1 MEKLRGKRVV
11 LRPVS
16 AGDRPLLQRWLGDR
30 ELRKCTGRR
39 LSILAGARASI
50 PPRDAQFLILVRENE
65 HPIGLCGLF
74 GISDNGTAEVGIV
87 LGERDTWG
95 RGYGPEALRLLLDH
109 AYLDLGLAQV
119 SLCVHTAN
127 TRAIRAYAKV
137 GFVTEQRLT
146 VGRWLFGRGVEVL
159 IMTSLSSTSAETAT
173 REAERC
179 SALRG

>member
-1 MEKLRGKRVV
+1 MV

-39 LSILAGARASI
+39 LSILSGVRALPS
-50 PPRDAQFLILVRENE
+50 PTDAQFLVLLREGE
-65 HPIGLCGLF
+65 RAIGLCGLF
-74 GISDNGTAEVGIV
+74 GISDDGTAEVGIV

-109 AYLDLGLAQV
+109 AYGDLALSQV
-119 SLCVHTAN
+119 SLCVHAAN
-127 TRAIRAYAKV
+127 TRAIRAYEKV

-146 VGRWLFGRGVEVL
+146 VGRWLLGRGVEVL